1 MSQQQT
7 LYHWC
12 RCVSKQF
19 PKLSKPQAL
28 VLAAFSLAVALAR
41 RCALPAAAE
50 ALPVLGKPDSLERRW
65 QRFLSNQHME
75 WSSGCT
81 ALARWVIGALA
92 PLAGAGLASASPVV
106 LLVDETSLRQKLK
119 VMAVSLAYRGRAIPL
134 AWWCYPNDQW
144 PLRQV
149 QLIRRLLDWVAP
161 AIPSGV
167 PVVVEMDRGLGNSPA
182 LLRSVAKRGWYY
194 LVRVCGGVRLRLGD
208 GREVAFRELVV
219 RRGQTWRGS
228 VRAFKKAGWLDC
240 WAIGIWDSG
249 YQEPWL
255 LLTNWPQAQSQ
266 QYGWRMWEELAFRD
280 FKSGGWQW
288 QKSRV
293 TDPAHANRLWLV
305 LALAYAWVVSLG
317 TQVLERLRWRR
328 ELTRGRRRQHSVF
341 ALGLRLLT
349 RWALRQRHLPF
360 ELKFILQEQT

>member
-7 LYHWC
+7 LYHWY
-12 RCVSKQF
+12 RCVSNQF
-19 PKLSKPQAL
+19 CSLSKPQAW

-50 ALPVLGKPDSLERRW
+50 ALPICGKPDSLERRW
-65 QRFLSNQHME
+65 QRFLDNAQVD
-75 WSSGCT
+75 WSQGCT
-81 ALARWVIGALA
+81 ALARWVIGALT
-92 PLAGAGLASASPVV
+92 PTRRVV

-134 AWWCYPNDQW
+134 AWWCYPNEHW
-144 PLRQV
+144 PMGQV
-149 QLIRRLLDWVAP
+149 KLVRTLLEWVAP
-161 AIPSGV
+161 AIAPDMT
-167 PVVVEMDRGLGNSPA
+167 VVVEMDRGLGNSPT
-182 LLRSVAKRGWYY
+182 LLRAIAGRGWYY
-194 LVRVCGGVRLRLGD
+194 LVRVTGRVRLRLSD
-208 GREVAFRELVV
+208 GREVAFREVV
-219 RRGQTWRGS
+219 ARRGQRWRGA
-228 VRAFKKAGWLDC
+228 VRAFQTAGWLEC
-240 WAIGIWDSG
+240 WALGVWEAR
-249 YQEPWL
+249 YHEPWL
-255 LLTNWPQAQSQ
+255 LLTNWPQAPSD

-317 TQVLERLRWRR
+317 TQVLQRPRWWR
-328 ELTRGRRRQHSVF
+328 ELTRGRRAQHSVF

-349 RWALRQRHLPF
+349 RWVLRQRRLPF
-360 ELKFILQEQT
+360 QFQLVIHGAI

>member
-12 RCVSKQF
+12 RCVAKQF
-19 PKLSKPQAL
+19 PKLSQPQAW
-28 VLAAFSLAVALAR
+28 VLAGFSLAVALAR

-50 ALPVLGKPDSLERRW
+50 ALPGWGKPDSLERRW
-65 QRFLSNQHME
+65 QRFLSNPHLD
-75 WSSGCT
+75 WSDGCT

-92 PLAGAGLASASPVV
+92 PASRVV
-106 LLVDETSLRQKLK
+106 LLVDETSLRDKLQ

-134 AWWCYPNDQW
+134 AWWCYPNAAW
-144 PLRQV
+144 PLGQV
-149 QLIRRLLDWVAP
+149 QLIGRLLDWIAP
-161 AIPSGV
+161 AIPAGRT
-167 PVVVEMDRGLGNSPA
+167 VVVEMDRGLGNSPT
-182 LLRSVAKRGWYY
+182 LLRALAKRGWYY
-194 LVRVCGGVRLRLGD
+194 LVRVPGTVRLRLAD
-208 GREVAFRELVV
+208 GREVSFRDMV
-219 RRGQTWRGS
+219 RRRGRSWRGA
-228 VRAFKKAGWLDC
+228 VQAFKKAGWLEC
-240 WAIGIWDSG
+240 WALAVWEAR

-255 LLTNWPQAQSQ
+255 LLTNWPQAQSE

-317 TQVLERLRWRR
+317 TRVLARARWRR
-328 ELTRGRRRQHSVF
+328 ELTRGRRAQHSVF
-341 ALGLRLLT
+341 ALGLRALM
-349 RWALRQRHLPF
+349 RWVLRQRRLPL
-360 ELKFILQEQT
+360 EMNFILPGVT